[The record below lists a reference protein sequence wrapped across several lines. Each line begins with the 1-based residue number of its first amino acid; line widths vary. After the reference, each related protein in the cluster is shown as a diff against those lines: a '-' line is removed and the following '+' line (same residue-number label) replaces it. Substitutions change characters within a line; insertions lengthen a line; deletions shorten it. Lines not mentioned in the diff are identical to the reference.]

1 MDWEFDYAPDGN
13 IALTG
18 ELGLDVQREFTM
30 GLAFGNTQHRAIT
43 TLFQALGY
51 LSKSITSAIRSNGS
65 ALALESFRWKRS
77 PRTKGTYITAAYGIL
92 ALNTRRASEAT
103 SEIAVD

>member
-43 TLFQALGY
+43 TLFQALGVPFQEHHKRY
-51 LSKSITSAIRSNGS
+51 TKQWERASTRVLPLEHHSTIRLRGNHSVFPEGS
-65 ALALESFRWKRS
+65 AV
-77 PRTKGTYITAAYGIL
+77 TKM
-92 ALNTRRASEAT
+92 
-103 SEIAVD
+103 